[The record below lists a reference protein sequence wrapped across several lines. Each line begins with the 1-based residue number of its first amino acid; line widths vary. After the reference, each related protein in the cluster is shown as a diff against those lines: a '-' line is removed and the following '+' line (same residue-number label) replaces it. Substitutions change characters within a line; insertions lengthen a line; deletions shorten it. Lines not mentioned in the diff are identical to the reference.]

1 VCESSS
7 PPAVVPPHQNT
18 APGAGAPALNP
29 VASFLGSRFK
39 SGCAAHPVASVFSN
53 RLMACSRVIHV
64 DEDLVVEIVVR
75 CGEGRLA
82 SEVLELVAGPCAT
95 LVGRTLARLPEA
107 VPRADSGDSAA
118 LEVVTTV
125 PPLGE
130 DEAPMP
136 RSLSDHELT
145 TNWTRARAAGVAAA
159 EKISGRT
166 AVVPET
172 PPHPQNAKNRYYVV
186 LVGRPEVEH
195 ARGVY
200 PRWNSG
206 HRGEVGARA
215 AVCDP
220 VSGTVC
226 AAAVFHGF
234 PTVGEID
241 AYCAGAGEERP
252 RRQA

>member
-1 VCESSS
+1 M
-7 PPAVVPPHQNT
+7 PAHQNT

-29 VASFLGSRFK
+29 VTSFLCSRFK

-53 RLMACSRVIHV
+53 RLMACSRIIHV

-75 CGEGRLA
+75 CGDGRMA

-107 VPRADSGDSAA
+107 VPRADSGDYASWEA
-118 LEVVTTV
+118 VTTV

-136 RSLSDHELT
+136 RPLRDHAGNTANLA
-145 TNWTRARAAGVAAA
+145 RARAAGVAAA
-159 EKISGRT
+159 EKISGRR

-172 PPHPQNAKNRYYVV
+172 PRHPQNAKNRYYVV

-206 HRGEVGARA
+206 HRGEAGARA
-215 AVCDP
+215 AVCDL
-220 VSGTVC
+220 VSGAVC

-234 PTVGEID
+234 PTLGEID

-252 RRQA
+252 RTRA